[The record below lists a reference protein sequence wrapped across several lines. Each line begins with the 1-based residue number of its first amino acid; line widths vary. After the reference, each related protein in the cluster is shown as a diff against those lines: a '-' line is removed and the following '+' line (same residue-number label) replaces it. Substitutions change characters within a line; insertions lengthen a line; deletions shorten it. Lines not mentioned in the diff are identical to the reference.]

1 MSQLGQSN
9 PPGRSIVCPACR
21 QRITVPQL
29 RPGMRIDC
37 DCGHTIVVPAQTG
50 AALAERIASYGPRRR
65 RPAAEEMAESEYSVS
80 REIVFP
86 IIMIVAGLAIW
97 SAQSLLRPLAGSIA
111 AGLLLGF
118 FLFVCM
124 VVVMLIGVLASA
136 KVLGTNYGTPGSAV
150 FKLAATAIFAS
161 AAFVFC
167 ASLDMTSG
175 RGPITGWHAAIL
187 IYAVA
192 FKTMFELDWQETLL
206 TVGIIALLQALS
218 FLVILHNMAH

>member
-1 MSQLGQSN
+1 MSQPGQSN
-9 PPGRSIVCPACR
+9 PPARSLVCPACR

-29 RPGMRIDC
+29 RPGMKIDC
-37 DCGHTIVVPAQTG
+37 DCGHTIVVPAQSTT
-50 AALAERIASYGPRRR
+50 ALADRIATYGPRRH
-65 RPAAEEMAESEYSVS
+65 RPAVDQIAESEYSVS

-86 IIMIVAGLAIW
+86 LIMIVAGLGIW
-97 SAQSLLRPLAGSIA
+97 SAQTFLRPLASSIV
-111 AGLLLGF
+111 AGLTLAFL
-118 FLFVCM
+118 LFVCM

-136 KVLGTNYGTPGSAV
+136 KVLGTNYGSPGSTV

-161 AAFVFC
+161 AVFIFC
-167 ASLDMTSG
+167 ASLDMTTG